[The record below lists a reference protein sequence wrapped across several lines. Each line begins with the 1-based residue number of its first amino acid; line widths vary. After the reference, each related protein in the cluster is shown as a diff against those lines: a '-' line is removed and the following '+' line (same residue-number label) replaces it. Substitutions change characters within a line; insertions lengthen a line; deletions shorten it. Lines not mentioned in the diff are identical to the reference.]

1 MTGSET
7 RDGGIAVV
15 VLTYNRPH
23 LLQQCVDNVLG
34 RVSEK
39 TTEIKAATL
48 PAECRAEGAVLRV
61 PVLAG
66 NQPEWTSARRDK
78 VEEKRRLDEGAARLD
93 RLRKRD
99 PGGDISL

>member
-1 MTGSET
+1 MSRNKPVGSSYKYF
-7 RDGGIAVV
+7 VV
-15 VLTYNRPH
+15 DRLEGKMAI
-23 LLQQCVDNVLG
+23 LVDD
-34 RVSEK
+34 SEK
-39 TTEIKAATL
+39 ITEIKAAML

-61 PVLAG
+61 PIVTG
-66 NQPEWTSARRDK
+66 NEPEWTSARRDQ

>member
-1 MTGSET
+1 MSRNKPVGSSYEYF
-7 RDGGIAVV
+7 VV
-15 VLTYNRPH
+15 DRLEGKMAI
-23 LLQQCVDNVLG
+23 LVDD
-34 RVSEK
+34 SEK

>member
-1 MTGSET
+1 MSRNKPAGSSYKYF
-7 RDGGIAVV
+7 VV
-15 VLTYNRPH
+15 DRLEGKMAI
-23 LLQQCVDNVLG
+23 LVDD
-34 RVSEK
+34 SEK

-61 PVLAG
+61 PVLAR
-66 NQPEWTSARRDK
+66 NEPEWTSSRRDK
-78 VEEKRRLDEGAARLD
+78 VEEKKRLDEGAARLD